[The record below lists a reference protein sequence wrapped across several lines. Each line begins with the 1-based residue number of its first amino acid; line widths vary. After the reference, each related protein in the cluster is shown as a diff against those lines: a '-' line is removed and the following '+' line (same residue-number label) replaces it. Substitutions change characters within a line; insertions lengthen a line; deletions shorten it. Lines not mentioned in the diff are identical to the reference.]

1 MGNLL
6 ARLCSPSVN
15 THQVVPIFDKKQ
27 VQLYKFSSELVRK
40 LKKLPTV
47 YEEHFESHN
56 FYMAVDKIVEALYVT
71 NNFIEET
78 KPWVLVKNPE
88 MHEKLASVLAL
99 SLESLRINAI
109 LLQPI
114 IPTLA
119 KKILDKLNVSDDKR
133 SWDDAKYHIDT
144 DHSERSLSCG
154 SSHLMDRLKL

>member
-6 ARLCSPSVN
+6 ARLCSQSIN
-15 THQVVPIFDKKQ
+15 KRQVVPIFDKKQ
-27 VQLYKFSSELVRK
+27 VHLYKYSSELIRK

-47 YEEHFESHN
+47 YEEHFESYN
-56 FYMAVDKIVEALYVT
+56 FYMAVDKIVEALYIT

-78 KPWVLVKNPE
+78 KPWVLAKNSE
-88 MHEKLASVLAL
+88 MDAKLESVLAL

-114 IPTLA
+114 VPNLA

-133 SWDDAKYHIDT
+133 SWNDAKFHIDS
-144 DHSERSLSCG
+144 DHSERGLG
-154 SSHLMDRLKL
+154 SGSNHLMDRLKF

>member
-6 ARLCSPSVN
+6 ARLCSQSVN
-15 THQVVPIFDKKQ
+15 KRQVVPAFDKKQ
-27 VQLYKFSSELVRK
+27 VHLYKYSSELVNK

-47 YEEHFESHN
+47 YEEHFESYN

-88 MHEKLASVLAL
+88 MHTKLESVLAL

-114 IPTLA
+114 VPNLA
-119 KKILDKLNVSDDKR
+119 KKILDKLNVGNDKR
-133 SWDDAKYHIDT
+133 SWYDTKYQID
-144 DHSERSLSCG
+144 SERSERKLGCG
-154 SSHLMDRLKL
+154 ASHLMDRLKF